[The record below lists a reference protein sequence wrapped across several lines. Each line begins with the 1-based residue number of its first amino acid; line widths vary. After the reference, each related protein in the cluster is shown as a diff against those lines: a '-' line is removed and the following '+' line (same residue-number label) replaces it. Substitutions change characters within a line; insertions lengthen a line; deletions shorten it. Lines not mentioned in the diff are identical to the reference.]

1 MDNKPEEGPVS
12 RRDFLRRAGKDAVE
26 TGAKLVPG
34 AAIAKTVLGS
44 GDETKPPPWWQAL
57 ADWRRRRQS
66 SEAVGADKTP
76 AEEPPPS

>member
-57 ADWRRRRQS
+57 ADWRRRRHPK
-66 SEAVGADKTP
+66 AADADEMP